1 MPNFPLTTPPINQ
14 IPCRP
19 SNCRLCQT
27 HTWLLSWRL
36 TVTTPCPFVFGVF
49 LNAFVFFYSPRAL
62 DALKVDG
69 RNSQA
74 WSRISLNEVIKCLE
88 DLIEYF
94 AQPAEEVEHEEK
106 QNYLKA
112 LRNRQDLFQEE
123 VRSCPCIVLW
133 LFHIGQEQIGSISGR
148 GQILPIHGV
157 LSCSSGTGRISFKK
171 RSDPAHVLCCDFFQI
186 GQEEAGSLLRPAH
199 SLCCGC
205 FTQHHLNLYK
215 LKSTEK
221 WKDSFIQQ

>member
-1 MPNFPLTTPPINQ
+1 MF
-14 IPCRP
+14 C
-19 SNCRLCQT
+19 
-27 HTWLLSWRL
+27 
-36 TVTTPCPFVFGVF
+36 
-49 LNAFVFFYSPRAL
+49 YSPRAL

-123 VRSCPCIVLW
+123 VRSCPCIVL
-133 LFHIGQEQIGSISGR
+133 
-148 GQILPIHGV
+148 
-157 LSCSSGTGRISFKK
+157 
-171 RSDPAHVLCCDFFQI
+171 
-186 GQEEAGSLLRPAH
+186 
-199 SLCCGC
+199 
-205 FTQHHLNLYK
+205 
-215 LKSTEK
+215 
-221 WKDSFIQQ
+221 